1 MEKFNNTKFI
11 ANDFETIKNAMLKI
25 KKNGT
30 RTLVVVNTNK
40 QLLGTLSEGDIQKA
54 LIKNVKVNESIKKI
68 YNKKPKKIN
77 IYDYKKINLR
87 EIFISG
93 QFGLIP
99 VVNKNNVI
107 KKIVTWNDVFR
118 NEAFD
123 DLKKIEV
130 VIMAGGKGTRLL
142 PLTKIIP
149 KPLVPIN
156 NKPMLQHIMENFTYF
171 NFKKFNLVINH
182 QADLIKSYFKPL
194 NKKFDIKF
202 INEKKPLG
210 TAGGLSLVKN
220 LKSENFILSNCD
232 TIFRIDYQKFY
243 KTHIKN
249 KNRITLVVSNKNYE
263 LPYGVCKIKSQK
275 LNSISEKP
283 KLNFLVN
290 AGLYLLD
297 KRILKLLKKNQ
308 SMDMNNLL
316 NICIKKRIKIGTFL
330 IENKNWVDL
339 GQLSDFK
346 KASENF
352 E

>member
-68 YNKKPKKIN
+68 YNKKPKKIY

-156 NKPMLQHIMENFTYF
+156 NKPMLQHIMENFF
-171 NFKKFNLVINH
+171 
-182 QADLIKSYFKPL
+182 
-194 NKKFDIKF
+194 
-202 INEKKPLG
+202 G
-210 TAGGLSLVKN
+210 
-220 LKSENFILSNCD
+220 
-232 TIFRIDYQKFY
+232 
-243 KTHIKN
+243 
-249 KNRITLVVSNKNYE
+249 
-263 LPYGVCKIKSQK
+263 
-275 LNSISEKP
+275 
-283 KLNFLVN
+283 FL
-290 AGLYLLD
+290 L
-297 KRILKLLKKNQ
+297 
-308 SMDMNNLL
+308 
-316 NICIKKRIKIGTFL
+316 
-330 IENKNWVDL
+330 
-339 GQLSDFK
+339 
-346 KASENF
+346 
-352 E
+352 